1 MGISTTVA
9 VFCHELPHELG
20 TYTCHLSPI
29 TTYLSSV
36 SINLHIIKYIMST
49 LLPVTGDFAV
59 LLHGGMRVKQALFYN
74 IFSSILC
81 LLGMVIGI
89 FVGNVSTASSWVFA
103 LTAGIFIYI
112 ALVDMVSNLD
122 LYLRR

>member
-1 MGISTTVA
+1 M
-9 VFCHELPHELG
+9 
-20 TYTCHLSPI
+20 LS
-29 TTYLSSV
+29 
-36 SINLHIIKYIMST
+36 
-49 LLPVTGDFAV
+49 PVTGDFAM

-89 FVGNVSTASSWVFA
+89 FVGNVSSASSWVFA

-122 LYLRR
+122 LYLH